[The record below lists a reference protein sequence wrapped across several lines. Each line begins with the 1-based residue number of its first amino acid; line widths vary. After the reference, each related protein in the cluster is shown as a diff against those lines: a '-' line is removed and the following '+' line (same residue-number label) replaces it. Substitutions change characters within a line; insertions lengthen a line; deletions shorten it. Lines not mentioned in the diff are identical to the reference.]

1 MLDSLHNLNGIFIQL
16 GATGGVDPV
25 KKAAPFH
32 GQVGVGG
39 GGNMVVELGGEA
51 LKTTALSN

>member
-1 MLDSLHNLNGIFIQL
+1 MSVDSFHNLNGIFLRL

-25 KKAAPFH
+25 KEAAPFH
-32 GQVGVGG
+32 GQVG
-39 GGNMVVELGGEA
+39 GGNMVVGLGGEA